1 MYINYIL
8 HIFNADLSLKMT
20 QLMHSFLYFSH
31 CAAATVYRLKF
42 PKCHRAN
49 LAETEIIKFE
59 CYNPEV
65 IIHKVII

>member
-1 MYINYIL
+1 
-8 HIFNADLSLKMT
+8 MT

-42 PKCHRAN
+42 PKSHRAN